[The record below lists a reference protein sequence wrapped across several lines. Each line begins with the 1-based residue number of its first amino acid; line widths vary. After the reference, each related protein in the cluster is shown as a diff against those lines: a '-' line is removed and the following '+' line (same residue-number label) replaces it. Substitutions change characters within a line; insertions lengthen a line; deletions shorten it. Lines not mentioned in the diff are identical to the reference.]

1 MFTIARPTASAS
13 PSLEI
18 VNWNHK
24 KKVLKGFDWRTKTE
38 RLGSLDSLT
47 NSYCPCMKT
56 ARWLFDNFQMT
67 ACKLPEDCLINVWQL
82 PDNYMTN
89 IWHLHEKSLTFP
101 WQLSDS
107 CQEATNKTNATQFQ
121 LADDYLKMATGWSL
135 SYTCLTTAWKLPND
149 YLMTAR
155 DCLMTAWWLP
165 DDCLMTARQLPDK
178 CLTNVW
184 LMRNYLWSPI
194 EGQKSK

>member
-1 MFTIARPTASAS
+1 MLTIARPTASAS

-67 ACKLPEDCLINVWQL
+67 AWKQTAWRLPEDCL
-82 PDNYMTN
+82 MT
-89 IWHLHEKSLTFP
+89 ILHLHDECLTNP
-101 WQLSDS
+101 WWLSNYCKDRR
-107 CQEATNKTNATQFQ
+107 
-121 LADDYLKMATGWSL
+121 LKDNCHTVSTAWRLSTDWLATGWSL
-135 SYTCLTTAWKLPND
+135 SSNCLTTASKLPND
-149 YLMTAR
+149 YIPDDYLI
-155 DCLMTAWWLP
+155 TAWWLP
-165 DDCLMTARQLPDK
+165 DDCLITVWWLHSNCLLTAWQLPDD
-178 CLTNVW
+178 CLTTAW
-184 LMRNYLWSPI
+184 QMSD
-194 EGQKSK
+194 